1 MEQNCPVNGNPSAE
15 LYVMRKVYLLKIK
28 RENKEGRR
36 VSWEGRQEEGERSR
50 ERWRKKFEF
59 WSFGPDLA
67 THSFVTLILSL
78 FQLRC

>member
-1 MEQNCPVNGNPSAE
+1 MEQNCPANGNPSAE
-15 LYVMRKVYLLKIK
+15 LCVMRKVYLLKIK

-59 WSFGPDLA
+59 WSFGPNLA